1 MWQAFKEKE
10 EKGFKLKKVEKDFDL
25 ASIKKRSN

>member
-1 MWQAFKEKE
+1 MWQAFNENE

-25 ASIKKRSN
+25 ISIKKRSN